1 MCRKSS
7 QSISKLSDLWAMGPP
22 EELVAS
28 FRWAKCCVDY
38 LDQQGELGWLKS
50 METLPISTWFSGYG
64 CAETAFQMLESAL
77 KGKRETDGKSFSSSY
92 QFEIAV
98 KARQAC
104 LDRIDAHTCQ
114 HIDILRRL
122 RDVDRIELEKI
133 EQASSN
139 PSEDLWEFLLKKQFL
154 SEGLCSRHKNRPG
167 TYIYIY
173 TGLSHGPQ
181 MMFSIEISS

>member
-173 TGLSHGPQ
+173 IQGSAMDHK
-181 MMFSIEISS
+181 